1 MYSIDKMKKGEISSL
16 FHYTGFMC
24 IFIGLLMLLPIVV
37 ALIYGE
43 IKYIL
48 PFIYSSLISLVLGV
62 LLFVGFKKKGDLSL
76 RGAMIFSTGIWLIAS
91 ALSALPFYF
100 SGDLSYIDGYFEAMS
115 GYTTTGF
122 SMYSNLN
129 AVTYTMDFWRAFMQ
143 WLGGVGIIVLALTV
157 LSSPGVNL
165 MRLYSAEG
173 REDRILPSI
182 RNTARAILKVYV
194 LYTVTA
200 ALK

>member
-62 LLFVGFKKKGDLSL
+62 LLFVGF
-76 RGAMIFSTGIWLIAS
+76 
-91 ALSALPFYF
+91 
-100 SGDLSYIDGYFEAMS
+100 
-115 GYTTTGF
+115 
-122 SMYSNLN
+122 
-129 AVTYTMDFWRAFMQ
+129 
-143 WLGGVGIIVLALTV
+143 
-157 LSSPGVNL
+157 
-165 MRLYSAEG
+165 
-173 REDRILPSI
+173 
-182 RNTARAILKVYV
+182 
-194 LYTVTA
+194 
-200 ALK
+200 